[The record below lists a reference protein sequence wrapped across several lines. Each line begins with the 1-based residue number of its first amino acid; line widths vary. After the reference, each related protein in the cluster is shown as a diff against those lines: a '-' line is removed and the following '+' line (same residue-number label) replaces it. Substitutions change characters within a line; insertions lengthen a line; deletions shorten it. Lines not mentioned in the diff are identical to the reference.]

1 MSKRQ
6 IKLGAFI
13 PTTSQYAVC
22 LFFLFLLSYVYLNF
36 DYAIE
41 LAQTAEKGLFDA
53 YFLADGLSVRWVSAQ
68 EGELGLG
75 DKGVGFEPVT
85 LFAALAT
92 VTDCASA

>member
-13 PTTSQYAVC
+13 PTTSQHAAGWRHPESRPQDH
-22 LFFLFLLSYVYLNF
+22 LSLA
-36 DYAIE
+36 YAIE

-53 YFLADGLSVRWVSAQ
+53 YFLADGLSVRWGSAQ

-75 DKGVGFEPVT
+75 DKGVG
-85 LFAALAT
+85 L
-92 VTDCASA
+92 SQ